1 MKRND
6 YLLYIAFIIIGLLLS
21 YNTNFLNVQEVKAE
35 PVNTELPT
43 IKFNPKGNFS
53 LDINMNNG
61 TSTLKGD
68 KAIEKLEITVVQ
80 PVKQQIKKEVEYVTK
95 TEYVEKSVP
104 PFALSTQF
112 HVSHIELPNK
122 SER

>member
-21 YNTNFLNVQEVKAE
+21 YNTSFLNVQEVKAE

-43 IKFNPKGNFS
+43 IKFDPKGNFS

-95 TEYVEKSVP
+95 TEYVEKFVP

-112 HVSHIELPNK
+112 HVPHIELPNK
-122 SER
+122 FER

>member
-35 PVNTELPT
+35 SVKTELPT
-43 IKFNPKGNFS
+43 IKFDPKGNFS

-80 PVKQQIKKEVEYVTK
+80 PVKQQTKKEVKYVTK
-95 TEYVEKSVP
+95 TEYVEKFVP
-104 PFALSTQF
+104 LFALSTRF
-112 HVSHIELPNK
+112 HVPHIELPNK
-122 SER
+122 FER

>member
-95 TEYVEKSVP
+95 TEYVEKFVP
-104 PFALSTQF
+104 LFALSTRF
-112 HVSHIELPNK
+112 HIPHIELPNK
-122 SER
+122 FER

>member
-35 PVNTELPT
+35 LPT
-43 IKFNPKGNFS
+43 IKFDPKGNFS

-80 PVKQQIKKEVEYVTK
+80 PVKQQTKKEVEYVTK
-95 TEYVEKSVP
+95 TEYVEKFVP
-104 PFALSTQF
+104 PFKLNTQF
-112 HVSHIELPNK
+112 HVPHIELPNK
-122 SER
+122 FEH

>member
-35 PVNTELPT
+35 SVKTELPT

-95 TEYVEKSVP
+95 TEYVEKFV

-112 HVSHIELPNK
+112 HVPHIELPNK
-122 SER
+122 FER

>member
-35 PVNTELPT
+35 SVNTELPT

-95 TEYVEKSVP
+95 TEYVEKFVP
-104 PFALSTQF
+104 LFTLSTRF
-112 HVSHIELPNK
+112 HIPYIELPNK
-122 SER
+122 FER

>member
-35 PVNTELPT
+35 SVKTELPT
-43 IKFNPKGNFS
+43 IKFDPKGNFS

-95 TEYVEKSVP
+95 TEYVEKFVP
-104 PFALSTQF
+104 SFKLNTQF

-122 SER
+122 FER

>member
-6 YLLYIAFIIIGLLLS
+6 YLLYIAFIIVGLVLS
-21 YNTNFLNVQEVKAE
+21 YNTNFFDIQEVKAT
-35 PVNTELPT
+35 PIKTELPT
-43 IKFNPKGNFS
+43 INFNPKGNFS

-95 TEYVEKSVP
+95 TEYVEKFVP

-112 HVSHIELPNK
+112 HVPHIELPNK
-122 SER
+122 FER

>member
-35 PVNTELPT
+35 SVKTELPT
-43 IKFNPKGNFS
+43 IKFDPKGNFS

-80 PVKQQIKKEVEYVTK
+80 PVKQQTKKEVEYVTK
-95 TEYVEKSVP
+95 TEYVEKFVP
-104 PFALSTQF
+104 SFKLSTQF
-112 HVSHIELPNK
+112 YVPHIELPNK
-122 SER
+122 FER

>member
-68 KAIEKLEITVVQ
+68 KAIEKLEIFSLLTA
-80 PVKQQIKKEVEYVTK
+80 K
-95 TEYVEKSVP
+95 
-104 PFALSTQF
+104 LSLE
-112 HVSHIELPNK
+112 SK
-122 SER
+122 